1 MDNEIR
7 VCTMLYDF
15 VRVALDKTW
24 SVISIWSRYYRRN
37 STSGSKHSR
46 LSVLT
51 RGESVR
57 SGLTRSVGSSIDSF
71 GLVFPL
77 LVPWWKIVEFLSRRV
92 GPRYFFRIPYQSWFA
107 YSTDVGKIGHRFEP
121 SKRIGSVFHSTRPDR
136 REINRK
142 VGRRA
147 NFWGVERSVRT
158 ICPAVLKIDILPAR
172 NRTRSIACSESFG
185 HKRAA

>member
-1 MDNEIR
+1 MTKFSFLGGKDRKKKIGWRADDNIFSRRDASSSSERLYMDNEIR

-57 SGLTRSVGSSIDSF
+57 SGLIRSVGSSIDSF

-142 VGRRA
+142 VGRR
-147 NFWGVERSVRT
+147 G
-158 ICPAVLKIDILPAR
+158 
-172 NRTRSIACSESFG
+172 
-185 HKRAA
+185 